1 MRKCGRRKNS
11 CARFLLVLNM
21 MKVIL
26 ELNLQNE
33 IHRQASEQYR
43 LPIFIINPKTD
54 IAIEGDITAGILNDD
69 MYNGLYL
76 SERKNWKLIFSLT

>member
-1 MRKCGRRKNS
+1 MI
-11 CARFLLVLNM
+11 
-21 MKVIL
+21 KVIL

-69 MYNGLYL
+69 MYNVQWTLPL
-76 SERKNWKLIFSLT
+76 REKKLEVDSEC